1 MRIAVAGA
9 TGLTGRAV
17 VHAVE
22 SMGGEAIPLARR
34 VGVDLL
40 SGAGVTEAMRG
51 VEALIDVT
59 NAPTADELETMTQTL
74 MGAARR
80 AGARHVVLLSII
92 AAPRLP
98 ERPHYMG
105 KLAQER
111 AVIASGLP
119 YTIVRA
125 AQYFEFGE
133 MMAAWRQQGDVAVL
147 EDALLQPVDV
157 GDVGEALARAAMA
170 APANGVIEI
179 AGPEQI
185 GLVELARR
193 TLAARGAAVR
203 VEVGGS
209 EDATSDTLRRAF
221 LPSPG
226 ALTGR
231 HRFADW
237 LDRLQLSS

>member
-22 SMGGEAIPLARR
+22 AMGGEVVPLARS

-40 SGAGVTEAMRG
+40 SGTGLADAMRG
-51 VEALIDVT
+51 VDAVVDVT
-59 NAPTADELETMTQTL
+59 NAPTPDELHAMTQSL
-74 MGAARR
+74 VDSARR

-98 ERPHYMG
+98 ERPHYTG

-111 AVIASGLP
+111 SVIASGLP

-133 MMAAWRQQGDVAVL
+133 MMVAWRRQGDVAVL

-157 GDVGEALARAAMA
+157 ADVGDALARAAIA
-170 APANGVIEI
+170 APKNGVIEI

-185 GLVELARR
+185 GLVDLARR
-193 TLAARGAAVR
+193 TLAARDAAVR
-203 VEVGGS
+203 VEASGS
-209 EDATSDTLRRAF
+209 EDATTDMLRRAF

-226 ALTGR
+226 AVIGGR
-231 HRFADW
+231 RFADW
-237 LDRLQLSS
+237 LGSRQRSS

>member
-17 VHAVE
+17 VCAVE
-22 SMGGEAIPLARR
+22 AMGGNAMPLARS

-40 SGAGVTEAMRG
+40 TGTGVDDAMRG
-51 VEALIDVT
+51 AEAVIDVT
-59 NAPTADELETMTQTL
+59 NAATADELETMTRTL
-74 MGAARR
+74 MGAAQR

-98 ERPHYMG
+98 ARPHYTG

-133 MMAAWRQQGDVAVL
+133 MMAAWRRQDDAAVL

-157 GDVGEALARAAMA
+157 ADVGEELARAAMA
-170 APANGVIEI
+170 SPANGVLEI

-185 GLVELARR
+185 GLVELAGR
-193 TLAARGAAVR
+193 TLAVRGAAVR
-203 VEVGGS
+203 VEAGGS
-209 EDATSDTLRRAF
+209 EDATADTLRRAF

-226 ALTGR
+226 ALIGR
-231 HRFADW
+231 RRFADW
-237 LDRLQLSS
+237 LDRQKPPS